1 MENTK
6 HFDKKVYIETM
17 GCQMNKSDTERILGM
32 LSHFGYEQTEDAKNA
47 DLLIVNTCS
56 IRQLSADKAYS
67 LVGVWGKWKQE
78 EHKKELEGKPFRDI
92 KVAFCGCVAQQDKE
106 KLLKRFPY
114 VDLVFGTNNVYELP
128 DLIRRIN
135 TGERVCATNETP
147 KKFTDGEEEAKY
159 EIKRAKSLNAW
170 IPIMEGCNNFC
181 TYCIVPFTR
190 GRERSR
196 KPSEIIDEAK
206 KAIKEGFKEITLLG
220 QNVDS
225 YGKTLDKDKDYDG
238 RDVTLA
244 NLLRDLNKIDGKFRI
259 RFVTSYPTDIT
270 EDLIQAVKECDKV
283 CEFFHIPMQSGN
295 SKVLKEMNRRYNRE
309 EYGEIVKK
317 IRDTFENVAITSDF
331 IAGFP
336 GETEEEFLDTMSAI
350 DEFELDYSN
359 TAAYSPRVKTKAAKW
374 TDRFI
379 DEDTKFER
387 LARLNEKNRQ
397 ACLKSNEKCIGK
409 IFEILVESFEEKEGK
424 IILAG
429 RARNNKIVHFEGEKN
444 LVGEFVNVK
453 ITGASTWHLRGE
465 ICSEISNA

>member
-1 MENTK
+1 MENK
-6 HFDKKVYIETM
+6 YFNKKVYIETM

-32 LSHFGYEQTEDAKNA
+32 LSHFGYEETTEPKEA
-47 DLLIVNTCS
+47 DLLMVNTCS

-78 EHKKELEGKPFRDI
+78 ERQKELQSKPFKNI
-92 KVAFCGCVAQQDKE
+92 KIAFCGCVAQQDKE

-128 DLIRRIN
+128 ELIKRIN
-135 TGERVCATNETP
+135 EGERVCAANETP
-147 KKFTDGEEEAKY
+147 KKFTDGEQEAKY

-196 KPSEIIDEAK
+196 KPAEILEEAK
-206 KAIKEGFKEITLLG
+206 KAIQEGFKEITLLG

-238 RDVTLA
+238 REVTLA
-244 NLLRDLNKIDGKFRI
+244 NLLRDLNKIEGKFRI

-270 EDLIQAVKECDKV
+270 DDLIQAVKECDKV

-309 EYGEIVKK
+309 EYGVIVKK
-317 IRDTFENVAITSDF
+317 IRNTFENVAITSDF

-336 GETEEEFLDTMSAI
+336 GETEEEFLDTLSAI

-359 TAAYSPRVKTKAAKW
+359 TAAYSPRIKTKAAKW
-374 TDRFI
+374 TDKFI
-379 DEDTKFER
+379 DEETKFER
-387 LARLNEKNRQ
+387 LARLNEKNRE
-397 ACLKSNEKCIGK
+397 ACLKSNKKCIGK
-409 IFEILVESFEEKEGK
+409 TFEILVESFEDKDCK

-429 RARNNKIVHFEGEKN
+429 RARNNKIVHFEGNKN

-453 ITGASTWHLRGE
+453 ITDASTWHLRGE
-465 ICSEISNA
+465 I